1 MRGLS
6 RKEGI
11 FLAVLFLLAL
21 GVRLIYLIQL
31 RGSPLFESPIMDARY
46 HDQWALAIRNG
57 LPFLQGPYF
66 RAPLYPYFLAA
77 IYSLFGH
84 SYLAAR
90 MVQFLIGSLSVLLIY
105 FLGKRAFSA
114 TVGRVAAV
122 LAAFYGLFIY
132 FEGEL
137 LIPAL
142 IVFLDLAL
150 LLALLS
156 AQDRPGWWRWLGCGA
171 ILGLSAIAR
180 PNVLL
185 FGVVL
190 VPWLVLRWRRGG
202 LNLRRYGA
210 YLGSYALGVV
220 LLIMPVTVRNY
231 LVGKDFAPIASQGG
245 VNFFIGNNRDSD
257 GVTAIVPG
265 TRASWW
271 GGYHDALKLAEDA
284 EGRPLKASEVSN
296 YWFRRGLEF
305 MRDEP
310 WASLRLMFKK
320 LVIFWGGPEVSNNK
334 DIYFFSQGTSLLRI
348 LIWQWRGRFFCP
360 FGIVAPLALAGMV
373 LAWRNR
379 EGKGGLMVLFIFTY
393 MVSVVLFF
401 VNARFRLPV
410 IPFLLPFAAYSLVS
424 LFRERRLVRA
434 ILPVGLILV
443 FGLAINL
450 NLVGYPFPSFAT
462 SYSQLGGVY
471 LEKAMYD
478 QAEAEFHRALSVN
491 PHHVLSIAGL
501 AQVYH
506 DTNDID
512 KAIEMWEK
520 AISLSPNAM
529 QPQFQLGPGRYW
541 LHYQLGLSYY
551 TIGRVNDAIAQWKEA
566 QRLQPELP
574 QSYLQLGNAYQDKGQ
589 YEEAIAAF
597 EQAIQVNPRYGI
609 AHYNLGHLYEK
620 LGRIDEAMKQYKK
633 TIEVNPNF
641 AAAYNSLAG
650 LYSQESINLDEAI
663 QLVKKALELDESVGT
678 YWNTLAELWI
688 KKGEVDKAT
697 ETLMAPGSIYLEK
710 KMYEQAAVEFRRIL
724 SIDPHHVHAMVG
736 LAKVYGETNQLD
748 KAIELWEKAVSLEPD
763 RMELHFHLGFCYNA
777 KGRLDDAIAQ
787 WKEAVRLQPE
797 MVQPYLQLGN
807 AYEDKG
813 QYQEAI
819 SAFKE
824 AIHLNP
830 RYVLALYNL
839 GHLYKKLGRTDE
851 AMEHFK
857 QAIEI
862 NPNFADA
869 YNSLGWLY
877 SQEDINLDEGIQLV
891 KKALELDETN
901 GAYWD
906 TLAELYIKKGKLE
919 RAREIFRRMI
929 QQEPEEP
936 FWRERLHLVGE

>member
-1 MRGLS
+1 MKAFS

-57 LPFLQGPYF
+57 IPFLDGPYF
-66 RAPLYPYFLAA
+66 RAPLYPYFLAL

-84 SYLAAR
+84 SYLAVR
-90 MVQFLIGSLSVLLIY
+90 MVQFLIGSVSVLLIY
-105 FLGKRAFSA
+105 FLGKRTFDAA
-114 TVGRVAAV
+114 VGRVAAV

-150 LLALLS
+150 LLVLLS

-190 VPWLVLRWRRGG
+190 VPWLVLRWRQKG

-210 YLGSYALGVV
+210 YLGSYALGVI

-231 LVGKDFAPIASQGG
+231 VVGKDFVPIASQGG

-271 GGYHDALKLAEDA
+271 GGYHDALQLAEDA

-348 LIWQWRGRFFCP
+348 MIWQWRGRFFCP

-379 EGKGGLMVLFIFTY
+379 KGKGWLMALFIFTY
-393 MVSVVLFF
+393 MVSVILFF

-443 FGLAINL
+443 FGLAVNL
-450 NLVGYPFPSFAT
+450 NLVGYPYAPRLVD
-462 SYSQLGGVY
+462 SYDALGIAY
-471 LEKAMYD
+471 WRTKQHD
-478 QAEAEFHRALSVN
+478 QAIAEYLRALS
-491 PHHVLSIAGL
+491 IAPDHINSMHGL
-501 AQVYH
+501 AWVYAEM
-506 DTNDID
+506 DSLD
-512 KAIEMWEK
+512 KSIEVWEQ
-520 AISLSPNAM
+520 AISVKPDM
-529 QPQFQLGPGRYW
+529 PD
-541 LHYQLGLSYY
+541 LHYGLGVSYY
-551 TIGRVNDAIAQWKEA
+551 AQGRLDDAIAQWQETT
-566 QRLQPELP
+566 QLLP
-574 QSYLQLGNAYQDKGQ
+574 DFSQSYIQLGIAYEDKGEF
-589 YEEAIAAF
+589 EEAIAALK
-597 EQAIQVNPRYGI
+597 QAIQVSPRDVI
-609 AHYNLGHLYEK
+609 AHYNLGHLYKK
-620 LGRIDEAMKQYKK
+620 LSKIDEAAEEFKLA
-633 TIEVNPNF
+633 IEVN
-641 AAAYNSLAG
+641 S
-650 LYSQESINLDEAI
+650 
-663 QLVKKALELDESVGT
+663 K
-678 YWNTLAELWI
+678 
-688 KKGEVDKAT
+688 
-697 ETLMAPGSIYLEK
+697 
-710 KMYEQAAVEFRRIL
+710 
-724 SIDPHHVHAMVG
+724 
-736 LAKVYGETNQLD
+736 
-748 KAIELWEKAVSLEPD
+748 
-763 RMELHFHLGFCYNA
+763 
-777 KGRLDDAIAQ
+777 
-787 WKEAVRLQPE
+787 
-797 MVQPYLQLGN
+797 
-807 AYEDKG
+807 
-813 QYQEAI
+813 
-819 SAFKE
+819 
-824 AIHLNP
+824 
-830 RYVLALYNL
+830 
-839 GHLYKKLGRTDE
+839 
-851 AMEHFK
+851 
-857 QAIEI
+857 
-862 NPNFADA
+862 FADA
-869 YNSLGWLY
+869 YNSLAWLY
-877 SQEDINLDEGIQLV
+877 CQEDINLDEGIELI
-891 KKALELDETN
+891 KKALELDESK

-906 TLAELYIKKGKLE
+906 TLAELYIKTGQLQ
-919 RAREIFRRMI
+919 RAREIFQMMI
-929 QQEPEEP
+929 QREPEEP
-936 FWRERLHLVGE
+936 LWKERVREVGG